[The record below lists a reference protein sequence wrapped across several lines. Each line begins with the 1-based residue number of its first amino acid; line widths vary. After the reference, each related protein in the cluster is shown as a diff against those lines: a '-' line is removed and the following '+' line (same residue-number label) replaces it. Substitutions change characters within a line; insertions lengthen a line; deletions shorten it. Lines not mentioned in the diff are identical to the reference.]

1 MCAVLTEKKIYLEH
15 CMQAQPKWLL
25 ECLMHPS
32 QYMRPIHLLL
42 IRLAL
47 RKRGL
52 A

>member
-1 MCAVLTEKKIYLEH
+1 VLTEKKIYLEH
-15 CMQAQPKWLL
+15 CMQADPQFLR
-25 ECLMHPS
+25 ECLDEPS
-32 QYMRPIHLLL
+32 RFMRPIHLLL

>member
-1 MCAVLTEKKIYLEH
+1 MLTEKKIYLDH
-15 CMQAQPKWLL
+15 CMQSDPQFLR